1 MWLPES
7 QPGPGSPDCPDLL
20 QHVPA
25 LRSPVTPLYLS
36 FFEEECRAIA
46 AQLRRGAPAEP
57 YPGPGELSG
66 LQPKPPGPATSTPLP
81 LPSHGRLPDSSAGDC
96 KAAAA
101 PGPAPAPA
109 EPGSLPQ
116 PAAGGGPGARPAR
129 KPAVSRRARRGPELP
144 SGGGPGTPARSPA
157 PAPLARP
164 LCPGGRSAA
173 PSSRLA
179 LPRTRA
185 SLGLQL
191 PAAGTGRGAWETRL
205 LRPPGKRGHGGEPR
219 LGTASP
225 ALQNPL
231 SPPGTRLKLTSP
243 ARSRLPRASGASQQA
258 QPSSLP
264 KLPPRARE
272 VKSNSAPA
280 RCLARSREAPA
291 AKVGSCKQPSSKLS
305 TGIPSVASH
314 SSLQPPEKVISFK
327 RFGLSREST
336 TEELACNRTR
346 ELKENDES
354 KERLVA
360 ASIVLGAG
368 RNDQTWEYVES
379 SLSSELAPGLTSGGE
394 DAVPAEQ
401 SAGDQLSQ
409 ELERV
414 KKELERVKG
423 ELADKTAQCE
433 AYEQTISSLQ
443 AQLRAAGICLKDAAV
458 LDSGDLGRD

>member
-7 QPGPGSPDCPDLL
+7 QAGPGSPDCPDLL

-25 LRSPVTPLYLS
+25 LRTPATPLYLS
-36 FFEEECRAIA
+36 FFEEECRAIVA
-46 AQLRRGAPAEP
+46 LLRRGAAAESS
-57 YPGPGELSG
+57 PGPAELSG
-66 LQPKPPGPATSTPLP
+66 LQPKTPGPATSTPLP
-81 LPSHGRLPDSSAGDC
+81 SPSHGQLPDSSAGDC
-96 KAAAA
+96 KAVAT
-101 PGPAPAPA
+101 PAPAPA

-116 PAAGGGPGARPAR
+116 PAAGGGGGPGARPAR
-129 KPAVSRRARRGPELP
+129 TPAVSRRARRGPELP
-144 SGGGPGTPARSPA
+144 SGGGPGTPARSP
-157 PAPLARP
+157 
-164 LCPGGRSAA
+164 GRGR
-173 PSSRLA
+173 SRLA
-179 LPRTRA
+179 LPRARA

-205 LRPPGKRGHGGEPR
+205 LRPPG
-219 LGTASP
+219 
-225 ALQNPL
+225 
-231 SPPGTRLKLTSP
+231 TRLKLTSP
-243 ARSRLPRASGASQQA
+243 ARSRLLRASGASRQA
-258 QPSSLP
+258 PPSSLP
-264 KLPPRARE
+264 KLAPRARA
-272 VKSNSAPA
+272 VKSNAAPA
-280 RCLARSREAPA
+280 SCLARSREAPA

-305 TGIPSVASH
+305 TGIPTVAYR
-314 SSLQPPEKVISFK
+314 SSLRPPEKVISFK
-327 RFGLSREST
+327 RFGLNKGLSSEST
-336 TEELACNRTR
+336 TEELVCNRTR

-354 KERLVA
+354 KEKLVA

-379 SLSSELAPGLTSGGE
+379 SLSSELASGLTSGGE
-394 DAVPAEQ
+394 DAVPAVQ

-458 LDSGDLGRD
+458 LDCGDLGRD

>member
-1 MWLPES
+1 MWRPES

-36 FFEEECRAIA
+36 FFEEECRAIVT
-46 AQLRRGAPAEP
+46 QLRRGAAAEP
-57 YPGPGELSG
+57 SPGPGELSG

-101 PGPAPAPA
+101 PGPAPAPG

-116 PAAGGGPGARPAR
+116 PAAGGSPGARPAR

-157 PAPLARP
+157 PAPLAR
-164 LCPGGRSAA
+164 SAA
-173 PSSRLA
+173 PSCRLA
-179 LPRTRA
+179 LPRARA

-205 LRPPGKRGHGGEPR
+205 LR
-219 LGTASP
+219 
-225 ALQNPL
+225 
-231 SPPGTRLKLTSP
+231 PPGTRLKLTSP

-264 KLPPRARE
+264 RLAPRARA

-305 TGIPSVASH
+305 TGIPTVASC
-314 SSLQPPEKVISFK
+314 SSLRPPEKVISFK
-327 RFGLSREST
+327 RFGLNREST
-336 TEELACNRTR
+336 TEELVCNRTR

-360 ASIVLGAG
+360 ASIDLGAS
-368 RNDQTWEYVES
+368 RNDQTWEYEKS

-394 DAVPAEQ
+394 DAFPAEQ

-414 KKELERVKG
+414 KKELERVKKVLERVKG

-433 AYEQTISSLQ
+433 AYEQTI
-443 AQLRAAGICLKDAAV
+443 RAAGMFPHCGEPSL
-458 LDSGDLGRD
+458 LGRLQGCSSGPLRAVRWEGYSSWPLPGVRG

>member
-1 MWLPES
+1 MWLPEP
-7 QPGPGSPDCPDLL
+7 QVGPGSPDCPDLL

-25 LRSPVTPLYLS
+25 LRSPATPLYLS

-46 AQLRRGAPAEP
+46 ARLRLGAAAEP
-57 YPGPGELSG
+57 SPGPGELSG

-81 LPSHGRLPDSSAGDC
+81 LPSHGRLPDSSAGDSRGRRRPRRPPHSHARC
-96 KAAAA
+96 V
-101 PGPAPAPA
+101 PAGA
-109 EPGSLPQ
+109 
-116 PAAGGGPGARPAR
+116 ARP
-129 KPAVSRRARRGPELP
+129 GQP
-144 SGGGPGTPARSPA
+144 SGGGPGTPARSP
-157 PAPLARP
+157 
-164 LCPGGRSAA
+164 GRSRA
-173 PSSRLA
+173 RLA
-179 LPRTRA
+179 LPRARA

-205 LRPPGKRGHGGEPR
+205 LRPPG
-219 LGTASP
+219 T
-225 ALQNPL
+225 
-231 SPPGTRLKLTSP
+231 TLKLTSP
-243 ARSRLPRASGASQQA
+243 ARSRLQRASGASQQA

-264 KLPPRARE
+264 KLVPRARG

-280 RCLARSREAPA
+280 GCLARSRETPA

-305 TGIPSVASH
+305 AGIPTVASR
-314 SSLQPPEKVISFK
+314 SSLRPPEKLISSK
-327 RFGLSREST
+327 RFCLIKEST
-336 TEELACNRTR
+336 TEELVCNRTR

-368 RNDQTWEYVES
+368 RNNQTWECVES
-379 SLSSELAPGLTSGGE
+379 SLSSELAPGLTSGCE

-433 AYEQTISSLQ
+433 AYQQTISSLQ

-458 LDSGDLGRD
+458 LDSGDLERD

>member
-25 LRSPVTPLYLS
+25 LRTPATPLYLS
-36 FFEEECRAIA
+36 FFEEECRAIVA
-46 AQLRRGAPAEP
+46 LLRRGAAAESS
-57 YPGPGELSG
+57 PGPAELSG
-66 LQPKPPGPATSTPLP
+66 LQPKTPGPATSTPLP
-81 LPSHGRLPDSSAGDC
+81 SPSHGQLPDSSAGDC
-96 KAAAA
+96 KAVAT
-101 PGPAPAPA
+101 PALAPA

-116 PAAGGGPGARPAR
+116 PAAGGGGGPGARPAR
-129 KPAVSRRARRGPELP
+129 TPAVSRRARRGPELP
-144 SGGGPGTPARSPA
+144 SGGGPGTPARSP
-157 PAPLARP
+157 
-164 LCPGGRSAA
+164 GRGR
-173 PSSRLA
+173 SRLA
-179 LPRTRA
+179 LPRARA

-219 LGTASP
+219 LGAARP

-243 ARSRLPRASGASQQA
+243 ARSRLLRASGASRQA
-258 QPSSLP
+258 PPSSLP
-264 KLPPRARE
+264 KLAPRARA
-272 VKSNSAPA
+272 VKSNAAPA
-280 RCLARSREAPA
+280 SCLARSREAPA

-305 TGIPSVASH
+305 TGIPTVAYR
-314 SSLQPPEKVISFK
+314 SSLRPPEKVISFK
-327 RFGLSREST
+327 RFGLNKGLSSEST
-336 TEELACNRTR
+336 TEELVCNRTR

-354 KERLVA
+354 KEKLVA

-379 SLSSELAPGLTSGGE
+379 SLSSELASGLTSGGE
-394 DAVPAEQ
+394 DAVPAVQ

-458 LDSGDLGRD
+458 LDRGDLGRH